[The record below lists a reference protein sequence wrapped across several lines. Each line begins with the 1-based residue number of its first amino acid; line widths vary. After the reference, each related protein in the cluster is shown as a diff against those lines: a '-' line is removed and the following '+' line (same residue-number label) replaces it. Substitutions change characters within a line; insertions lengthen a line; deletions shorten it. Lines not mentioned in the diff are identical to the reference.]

1 MHALIETILF
11 VFGLVAL
18 GYLAALTGFLK
29 LDVGEALTQFAVGV
43 GLPMLLFRTVATAE
57 FGGEAPWALWIT
69 YFGSVFVAW
78 AAGFFALRH
87 AFGRD
92 DRTAMVSGLASSFSN
107 LLMLGVPLSLGVY
120 GQQGFTTLSL
130 IISIHLP
137 IMMGL
142 SILLFELMRP
152 KGEHRPS
159 LLSVLVDF
167 LRKLLSNTIVVGIL
181 VGMLWRF
188 SGQPIPELV
197 MRFVN
202 AFANAAVPVALFAM
216 GLSLRRFGLG
226 GHLGPVLCLASFK
239 LFLMPA
245 AALLIALLLD
255 MPPLGAKVAVLAAAL
270 PSGINPYLMATRFGT
285 GQALT
290 SNAMTVS
297 TAFAVGTTVFWLFV
311 AEHVFS

>member
-29 LDVGEALTQFAVGV
+29 LDVGEALTHFAVGV
-43 GLPMLLFRTVATAE
+43 GLPMLLFRTVATAT
-57 FGGEAPWALWIT
+57 FGGDTPWALWIT
-69 YFGSVFVAW
+69 YFSSVFIAWGVA
-78 AAGFFALRH
+78 FFTLKR

-92 DRTAMVSGLASSFSN
+92 DRTAMTGGLASGFSN
-107 LLMLGVPLSLGVY
+107 LLMLGIPLSLGVY

-152 KGEHRPS
+152 KDLHRPGMATV
-159 LLSVLVDF
+159 LLDF
-167 LRKLLSNTIVVGIL
+167 GRKLLSNAIVIGIL
-181 VGMLWRF
+181 AGLIWRF
-188 SGQPIPELV
+188 SGVPIPSFV
-197 MRFVN
+197 MRFVD

-216 GLSLRRFGLG
+216 GLSLRRFGIG
-226 GHLGPVLCLASFK
+226 SHLGPVLCLVGFK

-245 AALLIALLLD
+245 AALVIALLLG
-255 MPPLGAKVAVLAAAL
+255 MPPLSAKVAVLAAAI
-270 PSGINPYLMATRFGT
+270 PSGINPYLIATRFGT

-290 SNAMTVS
+290 SNTMTMS
-297 TAFAVGTTVFWLFV
+297 TAFAVVTTVFWLFV
-311 AEHVFS
+311 AEHVFT